1 MDKLTLFYKYL
12 QFADTAFFLSL
23 FFFFNKWKV
32 CGNPGPSRSL
42 GTIFPAAFA
51 PLMSLPH
58 FGNSRSISHFTY
70 HYYICYVVSDL
81 CSTTTHWSLRWW
93 LAFFKSWSISK
104 LKYVHFFQTVLLYTS
119 QPVVKMWLLC
129 ALRNQRIWVIHF
141 IQMFSLLRWSG
152 AEHPLSPWCACMWW
166 RMRDNTL
173 HACL

>member
-1 MDKLTLFYKYL
+1 MTVSPHSTQKEADVDSSAVTCPKVGSSASEDWAVGPVLGCCMWWTSWPCFTSICNL
-12 QFADTAFFLSL
+12 QITAVSLSL

-119 QPVVKMWLLC
+119 QPVV
-129 ALRNQRIWVIHF
+129 
-141 IQMFSLLRWSG
+141 
-152 AEHPLSPWCACMWW
+152 
-166 RMRDNTL
+166 
-173 HACL
+173 